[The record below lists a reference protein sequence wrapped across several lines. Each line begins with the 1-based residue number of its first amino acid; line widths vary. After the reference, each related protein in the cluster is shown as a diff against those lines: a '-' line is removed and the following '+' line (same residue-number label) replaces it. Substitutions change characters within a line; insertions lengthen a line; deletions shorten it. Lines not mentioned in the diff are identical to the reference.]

1 MRFAIQ
7 CLISLVLFG
16 FSLAYCLLTFVDNFD
31 KDDILFVYAGNI
43 NIASQVALKRLY
55 VRVIKDIKPVKD

>member
-1 MRFAIQ
+1 MDKKEKLYRIK
-7 CLISLVLFG
+7 
-16 FSLAYCLLTFVDNFD
+16 FVDNFD